1 MNFITPTKQGIRKC
15 LAFCLS
21 VMTWSAILAQDN
33 SLSLADSLSADATS
47 SPRITWYASVTT
59 EMPWNIS
66 DGRIGWANYIE
77 AGAQVGLWKGG
88 SLDIDAIATYEHH
101 NPVLGDLQWFSNITI
116 GENKAFRLMQFG
128 LTQQLGDKGT
138 VSAGLRNTDID
149 CFTSP
154 YTMLFTNSSYTSF
167 PTLSFNFPLATAPVA
182 ALALHAEYQPIE
194 KLTIKETL
202 YNGVAD
208 DRLNRQFRFCPQSDG
223 LINITSIH
231 YSDEEHYT
239 YSLGAG
245 LGNSGIENEESG
257 TLEKPFQYALW
268 LLAEQE
274 LCTIG
279 KSGLGLMLQG
289 SIAPK
294 ESSYCSHYWGA
305 GLVCNRLGNMEA
317 QVGLAVN
324 RVLMSDGRETDV
336 ELTASLP
343 VCEYLS
349 LQPALHCINT
359 NSTYK
364 MAALIRA
371 SFEIGN

>member
-1 MNFITPTKQGIRKC
+1 MNFITCTKQGIRKC
-15 LAFCLS
+15 LAFCLFA
-21 VMTWSAILAQDN
+21 MTWSAISAQEN
-33 SLSLADSLSADATS
+33 SLSLTDSISTDTTS
-47 SPRITWYASVTT
+47 SPRVTWYASVTT

-66 DGRIGWANYIE
+66 DGRVGWANYIE
-77 AGAQVGLWKGG
+77 AGAEIGLWKGG
-88 SLDIDAIATYEHH
+88 SLNMDAIATYEYH

-116 GENKAFRLMQFG
+116 GANKAFRLMQFE
-128 LTQQLGDKGT
+128 LSQQLGDKGL
-138 VSAGLRNTDID
+138 VSLGLHNNDMD
-149 CFTSP
+149 CFNSP
-154 YTMLFTNSSYTSF
+154 YTSFFTNSSYTSI
-167 PTLSFNFPLATAPVA
+167 PTLAFNFPVATAPTA
-182 ALALHAEYQPIE
+182 ALALHVEYQPVE

-202 YNGVAD
+202 YNGVSD
-208 DRLNRQFRFCPQSDG
+208 DRLNRQFRFCPQDDG
-223 LINITSIH
+223 LINITSIQ
-231 YSDEEHYT
+231 YSDDEHYI

-245 LGNSGIENEESG
+245 LSNSSRKNEDTG
-257 TLEKPFQYALW
+257 APEKPFQYALW
-268 LLAEQE
+268 MLAEQE
-274 LCTIG
+274 ICTIG

-359 NSTYK
+359 NGTYK

>member
-1 MNFITPTKQGIRKC
+1 
-15 LAFCLS
+15 
-21 VMTWSAILAQDN
+21 
-33 SLSLADSLSADATS
+33 
-47 SPRITWYASVTT
+47 
-59 EMPWNIS
+59 
-66 DGRIGWANYIE
+66 
-77 AGAQVGLWKGG
+77 
-88 SLDIDAIATYEHH
+88 
-101 NPVLGDLQWFSNITI
+101 
-116 GENKAFRLMQFG
+116 MQFG

-138 VSAGLRNTDID
+138 VSVGLRNTDID

-154 YTMLFTNSSYTSF
+154 YTMLFTGSSYTSF
-167 PTLSFNFPLATAPVA
+167 PTLSFNFSLATAPVA

-202 YNGVAD
+202 YNGRAD

-294 ESSYCSHYWGA
+294 ESSYCSHY
-305 GLVCNRLGNMEA
+305 RIIH
-317 QVGLAVN
+317 
-324 RVLMSDGRETDV
+324 
-336 ELTASLP
+336 
-343 VCEYLS
+343 YLS
-349 LQPALHCINT
+349 VDRNRIERRRSIHVLDNRT
-359 NSTYK
+359 NRTCKPEYSAGYVTRH
-364 MAALIRA
+364 IRH
-371 SFEIGN
+371 SHSRPIDRRYDI

>member
-21 VMTWSAILAQDN
+21 VMTWSAFLAQDN

-138 VSAGLRNTDID
+138 VSVGLRNTDID

-154 YTMLFTNSSYTSF
+154 YTMLFTGSSYTSF
-167 PTLSFNFPLATAPVA
+167 PTLSFNFSLATAPVA

-343 VCEYLS
+343 VCEY
-349 LQPALHCINT
+349 ALYQHERH
-359 NSTYK
+359 
-364 MAALIRA
+364 L
-371 SFEIGN
+371 

>member
-1 MNFITPTKQGIRKC
+1 MNFITRTKQGIFRC

-21 VMTWSAILAQDN
+21 VMTWSVTSAQEN
-33 SLSLADSLSADATS
+33 PQSLPDSLAADTASA
-47 SPRITWYASVTT
+47 PRVSWYASVTT

-66 DGRIGWANYIE
+66 DGRVGWANYIE
-77 AGAQVGLWKGG
+77 AGAEIGLWKGG
-88 SLDIDAIATYEHH
+88 SLNMDAIATYEYH

-116 GENKAFRLMQFG
+116 GANKAFRLMQFE
-128 LTQQLGDKGT
+128 LSQQLGDKGL
-138 VSAGLRNTDID
+138 VSLGLHNNDLD
-149 CFTSP
+149 CFNSP
-154 YTMLFTNSSYTSF
+154 YTSLFTNSSHTSF
-167 PTLSFNFPLATAPVA
+167 PTLAYNFPVATAPVA
-182 ALALHAEYQPIE
+182 ALALHLEYQPIE

-202 YNGVAD
+202 YNGMAD
-208 DRLNRQFRFCPQSDG
+208 DRLDHQFRFCPKGDG
-223 LINITSIH
+223 LVNITSIQ
-231 YSDEEHYT
+231 YSDQERYT

-245 LGNSGIENEESG
+245 LSNSSMENEDTGEP
-257 TLEKPFQYALW
+257 EKPFQYALW

-324 RVLMSDGRETDV
+324 RVLMSDGRETDI
-336 ELTASLP
+336 ELTTTLP

-359 NSTYK
+359 NGIYK

>member
-1 MNFITPTKQGIRKC
+1 MNFITCTKQGIRKC
-15 LAFCLS
+15 LAFCLF
-21 VMTWSAILAQDN
+21 VMTWSASSAQEN
-33 SLSLADSLSADATS
+33 SLSSPDSICTDTTS
-47 SPRITWYASVTT
+47 SPRVTWYASVTT

-66 DGRIGWANYIE
+66 DGRVGWANYIE

-88 SLDIDAIATYEHH
+88 SLDIDAIATYEYH

-116 GENKAFRLMQFG
+116 GENKAFRLMQLG
-128 LTQQLGDKGT
+128 LTQQLGDKGM
-138 VSAGLRNTDID
+138 VSVGLRNTDID

-154 YTMLFTNSSYTSF
+154 YTTLFTGSSHTSF
-167 PTLSFNFPLATAPVA
+167 PTLSFNFSLATAPVA

-194 KLTIKETL
+194 NLTIKETF

-223 LINITSIH
+223 VVNITSIH
-231 YSDEEHYT
+231 YSDNEHYT

-245 LGNSGIENEESG
+245 LGNSSIENAETG
-257 TLEKPFQYALW
+257 NMEKPFQYALW

-317 QVGLAVN
+317 QIGLAVN
-324 RVLMSDGRETDV
+324 RVLMNDGRETDI

-359 NSTYK
+359 NGTYK
-364 MAALIRA
+364 MAALVRA

>member
-1 MNFITPTKQGIRKC
+1 MNFITSTKQGISRC
-15 LAFCLS
+15 LAFCLF
-21 VMTWSAILAQDN
+21 VMTWSAISAQED
-33 SLSLADSLSADATS
+33 SLPSPDSLSTDTTS
-47 SPRITWYASVTT
+47 SPRVTWYASVTT

-88 SLDIDAIATYEHH
+88 SFDVDAIATYEYH

-116 GENKAFRLMQFG
+116 GENKAFRLMQLG
-128 LTQQLGDKGT
+128 LTQQLGDKGM
-138 VSAGLRNTDID
+138 VSVGLRNTDID

-154 YTMLFTNSSYTSF
+154 YTTLFTGSSHTSF
-167 PTLSFNFPLATAPVA
+167 PTLSFNFSLATAPVA

-194 KLTIKETL
+194 KLTIKETF

-223 LINITSIH
+223 VVNITSIH
-231 YSDEEHYT
+231 YSDNEHYT

-245 LGNSGIENEESG
+245 LGNSSIENAETG
-257 TLEKPFQYALW
+257 KQEKPFQYALW

-294 ESSYCSHYWGA
+294 ESSYCSHYWGT

-359 NSTYK
+359 NGTYK